1 MGFLAAKKAK
11 ESGPTGDLSSRLA
24 AVRRCPAAPR
34 EAEGPAAPDQRA
46 GAVAALDACLRIVAD
61 ASAIMRDAAAHV
73 ITAASEPDEGARALL
88 AERYDDA
95 RRRIDA
101 MQAELAEE
109 AGSLMGPGAAAL
121 DVPLR
126 GAVYAVAPFPL
137 DTGEAGLDLP
147 PPEDGFATHQEVA
160 ETLRRVELAL
170 ERLSRVRAIYTA
182 DRAFLSR
189 S

>member
-11 ESGPTGDLSSRLA
+11 EQGPAGDLSARLA
-24 AVRRCPAAPR
+24 SVRRCSAAPQR
-34 EAEGPAAPDQRA
+34 EDAPAGPDRRA
-46 GAVAALDACLRIVAD
+46 HAVGALDACLMVVSE
-61 ASAIMRDAAAHV
+61 ASAVMREAAEQVIAAAG
-73 ITAASEPDEGARALL
+73 EPDEGSRALH

-95 RRRIDA
+95 RQRIDA
-101 MQAELAEE
+101 MQDALGEDA
-109 AGSLMGPGAAAL
+109 AALMGSNAAAL

-137 DTGEAGLDLP
+137 DTGQAGLDLP
-147 PPEDGFATHQEVA
+147 PPEDGFASHQEVA

-182 DRAFLSR
+182 DRSFLSR
-189 S
+189 A